1 MSDGSMVATLVDI
14 QLDSSAGLP
23 RYRQLYD
30 SLRGSILAGRLRAGA
45 RLPPTRALASGLGSS
60 CNTVLTAY
68 AQLLAEGYVQGVVG
82 SGTYVAQ
89 TLPDDVLH
97 ARACASR
104 VPQGTQAPR
113 TLSRR
118 GLCFGSMASPGGAA
132 PREVRAFRVAA
143 PALDAFPYAQWGRLM
158 ARRWRRP

>member
-30 SLRGSILAGRLRAGA
+30 SIRGSILAGRLRAGA
-45 RLPPTRALASGLGSS
+45 RLPLTWALASGLGIS

-82 SGTYVAQ
+82 SCTYVA
-89 TLPDDVLH
+89 H
-97 ARACASR
+97 APVPAASRRAPRRRGRCRVAACASGAWPPLVGPLPAR
-104 VPQGTQAPR
+104 CGP
-113 TLSRR
+113 S
-118 GLCFGSMASPGGAA
+118 ASPCQRSMPSHTHNGDG
-132 PREVRAFRVAA
+132 
-143 PALDAFPYAQWGRLM
+143 
-158 ARRWRRP
+158 